1 MAKLTGDLLRQAMAQ
16 MGSKGGKTA
25 AANMT
30 RAQRVAR
37 AKKASLAAAKARTA
51 AARKRNA

>member
-1 MAKLTGDLLRQAMAQ
+1 MARISRELLRQAMAQ

-30 RAQRVAR
+30 AAQRKAR
-37 AKKASLAAAKARTA
+37 AKKASLAAA
-51 AARKRNA
+51 RKRRARAKAKR